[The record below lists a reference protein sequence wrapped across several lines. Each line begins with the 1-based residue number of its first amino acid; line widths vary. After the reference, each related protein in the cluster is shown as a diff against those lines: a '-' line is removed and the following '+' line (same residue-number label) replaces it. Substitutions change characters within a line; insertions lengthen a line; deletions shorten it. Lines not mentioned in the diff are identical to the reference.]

1 MNCGVYL
8 TFDGNCEEVM
18 TFYQDIL
25 DGKFQVMMRYKDGP
39 PEYSKPEIE
48 DKIMHL
54 TMTFGNGGELS
65 ASDSFH
71 MPLNKGNNFH
81 VRLLAVD
88 EKQGQAIFDGLSE
101 KAQITMPYNEVFWG
115 GKFGSLIDKYGVQWM
130 ISGSDET

>member
-1 MNCGVYL
+1 
-8 TFDGNCEEVM
+8 M

-25 DGKFQVMMRYKDGP
+25 DGEFQVVMRYKDGP
-39 PEYSKPEIE
+39 PKYSKPEIE
-48 DKIMHL
+48 QKIMHL

-81 VRLLAVD
+81 VRLLADD